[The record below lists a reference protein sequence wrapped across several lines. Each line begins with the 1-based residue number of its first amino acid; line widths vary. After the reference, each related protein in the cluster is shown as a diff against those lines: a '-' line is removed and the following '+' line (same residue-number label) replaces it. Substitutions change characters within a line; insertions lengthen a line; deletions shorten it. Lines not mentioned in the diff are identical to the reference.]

1 MNEREFEGK
10 AAESLENETLRC
22 PASLSFRG
30 AAGDEESRNSFDSRA
45 KFLPLAPL
53 RVGITGFT
61 KVFQHPVREAV
72 AVLRR

>member
-1 MNEREFEGK
+1 MNERESEGK
-10 AAESLENETLRC
+10 AAESLENETL
-22 PASLSFRG
+22 PT
-30 AAGDEESRNSFDSRA
+30 
-45 KFLPLAPL
+45 PLACHSEEPQATRNLATLLFPERDSSPSL

>member
-10 AAESLENETLRC
+10 AAESLENETLRY
-22 PASLSFRG
+22 P
-30 AAGDEESRNSFDSRA
+30 
-45 KFLPLAPL
+45 APL
-53 RVGITGFT
+53 WVGITGFT